1 MDWREC
7 PDCGARLRPAH
18 DVCPRC
24 RLPLTDPLA
33 AELSRI
39 TADLRKIDDRRARLA
54 NRRDELKARLRV
66 VAAEGGPPSGGE
78 EADPAAGGSGEAPYG
93 PPRGDASGGGRRR
106 PGVPHARRWRE
117 AGRRRADES
126 GEQPPGRNRRPGA
139 ARAPS
144 GTRAAAGSSSARAGG
159 GGDGPRRDL
168 SHHAAQNLLLLLGGV
183 LLSIAAVVFTLVNW
197 DIPVRRAGI
206 LAVVTAGMLAAPWL
220 LARRRLAA
228 TAETVALVG
237 LVLMPLDG
245 IAIAEV
251 FAGGSPTGVPGEPPG
266 TVPGSVA
273 LAATVITILWG
284 GYGLIAPLRL
294 PRPTAIVLA
303 QTPLPLTALAGGG
316 TATGMALALVGTSA
330 LDLLLWRKARS
341 PAARLEK
348 IIAGAVGAL
357 TGLAGVGLAI
367 TASIRVNTLG
377 DALRVSGVLVVAA
390 FLAVA
395 WAGVVRRS
403 YRPAPARSAR
413 PGPEPPADRARRPS
427 ARRGGTIIALIAA
440 VASMALI
447 AALAAPFTVMT
458 SPVWASDA
466 PERAVPSPGWTMA
479 AYAGAGYAVLVLG
492 RRLPPFLRTGVT
504 AASVVVLAV
513 TGCLALPEIVS
524 IVLLPLD
531 WMTAPWR
538 GAPTDWD
545 GPPGAPVVMAVL
557 ALACLRGYLL
567 IESVRGDPPAK
578 AGGSTP
584 GAAPGVTPMP
594 GGAAVAGSYG
604 APVAEVAGHAGVP
617 LPWATTAWE
626 NRRARLLTIVPE
638 NRPDAGGLRPWRV
651 PTPDPGTRP
660 AATVLRILT
669 LAFATMAAI
678 AFPVAAGLPY
688 AFVLV
693 VLYGVAVA
701 LLGPIGLV
709 QVKTLAV
716 HRTVVALGAG
726 ATVLAVAWSLAE
738 RAATLPMAVAV
749 FALLG
754 FGAIMARTVAAQ
766 VVTGAGAVLAAGGVM
781 AATALTFG
789 WPLVLGALILLAV
802 RAVTLIRLRL
812 PRRVRLASARIR
824 APLPAVPAARTGQWV
839 ALEAAAMVVSYA
851 ALAFAASAEIL
862 APALAVN
869 ALLAAFGSRNR
880 SGRWRTVAIVEAYAL
895 AASAASA
902 ALVGAVPLLTT
913 LAGPHRWLS
922 GAWLEGPPAG
932 EAAAS
937 DAALP
942 ATPIMLSVLLLA
954 AAVAA
959 VVVTVTHRRPA
970 LGGAR
975 PARSGR
981 RTALWSGLALAQ
993 IGLWIWLFRS
1003 GVTVPEAY
1011 TVTLSAAGLVIGH
1024 RARRADP
1031 ALSSWRA
1038 YGVALTPTF
1047 AVSLVAAAD
1056 DPGFVR
1062 SLLLGAVA
1070 LVVTLAGARARLQAP
1085 LLTGGITLIVIA
1097 AQELAPAIAELL
1109 ERGPRWLPIALAGA
1123 VLLFTGA
1130 TYERRMRDLRRM
1142 RRIIGCMR

>member
-7 PDCGARLRPAH
+7 PDCGARLRPAR

-54 NRRDELKARLRV
+54 SRRDELKARLRV
-66 VAAEGGPPSGGE
+66 VAAEGGPPSSGE
-78 EADPAAGGSGEAPYG
+78 EADPAAGGSGEADHG
-93 PPRGDASGGGRRR
+93 PPRGDTAKGGRRA
-106 PGVPHARRWRE
+106 GVSHARRWRE
-117 AGRRRADES
+117 ADRRRES
-126 GEQPPGRNRRPGA
+126 PGRNRRPGA

-144 GTRAAAGSSSARAGG
+144 RAAAAPSSARAGAGG
-159 GGDGPRRDL
+159 GGDRPRRDL

-206 LAVVTAGMLAAPWL
+206 LAVLTAGMLAAPWL

-237 LVLMPLDG
+237 LVLIPLDG

-251 FAGGSPTGVPGEPPG
+251 LTGGSSDVQPPG

-273 LAATVITILWG
+273 LAAAVITVLWG
-284 GYGLIAPLRL
+284 AYGLIAPLRL

-316 TATGMALALVGTSA
+316 TATGLALALVGTSA
-330 LDLLLWRKARS
+330 FDLLLWRKAHS

-348 IIAGAVGAL
+348 IIAGIAGAV
-357 TGLAGVGLAI
+357 TGLAGVGIAI
-367 TASIRVNTLG
+367 TASIGMNTLG
-377 DALRVSGVLVVAA
+377 DALRMSGVLAVAA

-403 YRPAPARSAR
+403 YRPAPGRSAR
-413 PGPEPPADRARRPS
+413 PGPEPPADRERRSS
-427 ARRGGTIIALIAA
+427 ARRGGAIIGLLAA
-440 VASMALI
+440 VASVALI
-447 AALAAPFTVMT
+447 AALAAPFTVLT
-458 SPVWASDA
+458 SPVWAVDA
-466 PERAVPSPGWTMA
+466 PEWAVLSPGWTMA
-479 AYAGAGYAVLVLG
+479 AYAGASYAVLVLCG
-492 RRLPPFLRTGVT
+492 RLPPFLRTGVT
-504 AASVVVLAV
+504 VASVVVLAV
-513 TGCLALPEIVS
+513 MGCLALPEIIS

-531 WMTAPWR
+531 WIAAPWR
-538 GAPTDWD
+538 GAPTAWD
-545 GPPGAPVVMAVL
+545 GASAAPVVMGVL
-557 ALACLRGYLL
+557 ALTCLRGYLL
-567 IESVRGDPPAK
+567 IEAARSDPPAK
-578 AGGSTP
+578 PGGP
-584 GAAPGVTPMP
+584 APGTPPLVTPMP
-594 GGAAVAGSYG
+594 GGAALAGTYG
-604 APVAEVAGHAGVP
+604 TPVAEAAGHAGVP
-617 LPWATTAWE
+617 LAWAAPTWE
-626 NRRARLLTIVPE
+626 NRRARLLTLVPG
-638 NRPDAGGLRPWRV
+638 NQPTVSGLRPWRA
-651 PTPDPGTRP
+651 PTPDPGVRP

-669 LAFATMAAI
+669 LAFATVAAVT
-678 AFPVAAGLPY
+678 FPVAAGLPY
-688 AFVLV
+688 PLVLIT
-693 VLYGVAVA
+693 LYGVAVA

-709 QVKTLAV
+709 QVRTLAV

-738 RAATLPMAVAV
+738 RVATLPMTVAV

-766 VVTGAGAVLAAGGVM
+766 VVTGAGAVLAAGGIA

-789 WPLVLGALILLAV
+789 WPLILATLALLAV

-824 APLPAVPAARTGQWV
+824 APLPAVPAARTTQWV

-851 ALAFAASAEIL
+851 ALAFAAWAEIL

-880 SGRWRTVAIVEAYAL
+880 SGRWRAVAIIEAYAL
-895 AASAASA
+895 TVSA
-902 ALVGAVPLLTT
+902 ALTVLAGAGPLVTMLV
-913 LAGPHRWLS
+913 GPHRWLNGAWTQAPTADETPAS
-922 GAWLEGPPAG
+922 GA
-932 EAAAS
+932 
-937 DAALP
+937 ALHVSP
-942 ATPIMLSVLLLA
+942 VMLPVLLLT

-959 VVVTVTHRRPA
+959 VVVMVTHRRSA
-970 LGGAR
+970 LGAAR
-975 PARSGR
+975 PAWSGR
-981 RTALWSGLALAQ
+981 RVALWSGLALAQ
-993 IGLWIWLFRS
+993 IGVWTWLFWA

-1011 TVTLSAAGLVIGH
+1011 TITLSAAGLVIGH

-1038 YGVALTPTF
+1038 YGIVLTPTF
-1047 AVSLVAAAD
+1047 GVSLVAAAG

-1070 LVVTLAGARARLQAP
+1070 LVVTLVGARARLQAP